1 MRAAFKAV
9 MDGKQVALLSPTT
22 ILCQQHYQSFID
34 RINEFPVTVEMLS
47 RFRSKTHQDKILQ
60 GVKNG
65 SIDILI
71 GTHRLLEKDVDFK
84 DIGLII
90 IDEEQRFGVEH
101 KENLKRVKAKVDV
114 LTLSATP
121 IPRTLYFAM
130 VGARSFSAIE
140 TAPSERRPIR
150 TEVVKNNQDTIK
162 QAIDNEIRRG
172 GQVFYLHNRV
182 KQSILLLRNSQGH
195 IQN

>member
-1 MRAAFKAV
+1 M
-9 MDGKQVALLSPTT
+9 
-22 ILCQQHYQSFID
+22 
-34 RINEFPVTVEMLS
+34 
-47 RFRSKTHQDKILQ
+47 
-60 GVKNG
+60 
-65 SIDILI
+65 
-71 GTHRLLEKDVDFK
+71 
-84 DIGLII
+84 
-90 IDEEQRFGVEH
+90 
-101 KENLKRVKAKVDV
+101 DV

-150 TEVVKNNQDTIK
+150 TEVVKNNKETIK

-182 KQSILLLRNSQGH
+182 KTIDSVAKKLSQLYPKLKICIRSWPNGRTRA
-195 IQN
+195 